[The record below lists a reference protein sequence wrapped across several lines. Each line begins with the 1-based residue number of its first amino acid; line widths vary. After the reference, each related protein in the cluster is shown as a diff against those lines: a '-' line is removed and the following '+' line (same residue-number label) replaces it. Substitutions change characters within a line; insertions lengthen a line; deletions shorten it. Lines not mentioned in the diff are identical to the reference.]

1 MYLVRTPAL
10 LKPLARDLVW
20 HMPRTERAVYLT
32 FDDGPI
38 PEVTPWVL
46 DQLARFQAKGTFFC
60 IGRNAATHPDILAR
74 IRHEGHAVGNHTW
87 DHPNGWRT
95 EQRNYLRNVLQCQA
109 ITGTRLFRP
118 PYGRLTLG
126 QSKALSKRFRI
137 IMWEVLSADFDTT
150 LSGEGPFTVF
160 APTDDAFAAALDSLG
175 LTAEELL
182 ADGVELFELGLAEGA
197 RGLEKQQ
204 AEQHTCLE
212 CFFHGCTGYTLQGTD
227 TGREFHYCFR
237 STT

>member
-46 DQLARFQAKGTFFC
+46 DQLALFQAKGTFFC

-74 IRHEGHAVGNHTW
+74 IRQDGHAVGNHTW

-118 PYGRLTLG
+118 PYGRMTLG
-126 QSKALSKRFRI
+126 QSKALSTRFRI

-150 LSGEGPFTVF
+150 LSGDDCVRNTLRHVQPGSIIVF
-160 APTDDAFAAALDSLG
+160 HDSLK
-175 LTAEELL
+175 AEPRLRHALPLL
-182 ADGVELFELGLAEGA
+182 LGSLSQDGYAFKALAE
-197 RGLEKQQ
+197 
-204 AEQHTCLE
+204 
-212 CFFHGCTGYTLQGTD
+212 TGW
-227 TGREFHYCFR
+227 
-237 STT
+237 